1 MTHVVAIVPA
11 KDRVDLI
18 AATVTALIELD
29 MIGEVVVVDDCSIDG
44 TGEMARKAGARVVT
58 LERNLG
64 KGGAVAAGVAASGAP
79 ESYLLIDAD
88 LGASATHANILLQP
102 LLGDQADMTIGIF
115 PKTGRSRGFGIVKR
129 TAARLIEEATGRRF
143 IEPLSGQ
150 RGVNGPLMRSLD
162 LADGFGLE
170 VALTIDAHIA
180 GARIQ
185 EISAPF
191 SHQPSGR
198 GPRGIAHRARQ
209 CRDVAKAS
217 AGRLGWR
224 STLEAM
230 VSGLLR
236 NRAK

>member
-11 KDRVDLI
+11 KDRVDSI
-18 AATVTALIELD
+18 AATVKALVELD

-88 LGASATHANILLQP
+88 LGASAAHANILLQP
-102 LLGDQADMTIGIF
+102 LADDQADMTIGIF

-143 IEPLSGQ
+143 VEPLSGQ
-150 RGVNGPLMRSLD
+150 RGVNGPLMRSFD

-170 VALTIDAHIA
+170 VALSIDAHIA

-185 EISAPF
+185 EIPAPF
-191 SHQPSGR
+191 SHRPSGK
-198 GPRGIAHRARQ
+198 GPRGVAHRARQ
-209 CRDVAKAS
+209 CRDVVKAS
-217 AGRLGWR
+217 AGRLGWW
-224 STLEAM
+224 STLETMA
-230 VSGLLR
+230 SGLWR
-236 NRAK
+236 KRTK

>member
-11 KDRVDLI
+11 KDRVDSI
-18 AATVTALIELD
+18 AATVTALVELD

-88 LGASATHANILLQP
+88 LGASAAHAHILLQP
-102 LLGDQADMTIGIF
+102 LADDQADMTIGIF

-143 IEPLSGQ
+143 VEPLSGQ

-170 VALTIDAHIA
+170 VALSIDAHIA

-185 EISAPF
+185 EIPAPF
-191 SHQPSGR
+191 SHRPSGK
-198 GPRGIAHRARQ
+198 GPRGVAHRARQ
-209 CRDVAKAS
+209 CRDVVKAS
-217 AGRLGWR
+217 AGRLGWW
-224 STLEAM
+224 STLETMA
-230 VSGLLR
+230 SGLWR
-236 NRAK
+236 KRTK

>member
-1 MTHVVAIVPA
+1 MPA
-11 KDRVDLI
+11 KNRVDSI
-18 AATVTALIELD
+18 AATVTALVELD

-88 LGASATHANILLQP
+88 LGASAAHAKILLQP
-102 LLGDQADMTIGIF
+102 LADDQADMTIGIF

-143 IEPLSGQ
+143 VEPLSGQ

-170 VALTIDAHIA
+170 VALSIDAHIA

-185 EISAPF
+185 EIPAPF
-191 SHQPSGR
+191 SHRPSGR
-198 GPRGIAHRARQ
+198 GPRGVAHRARQ
-209 CRDVAKAS
+209 CRDVVKAS
-217 AGRLGWR
+217 AGRLGWW
-224 STLEAM
+224 STLETMA
-230 VSGLLR
+230 SGLWR
-236 NRAK
+236 KRTK

>member
-11 KDRVDLI
+11 KNRVDSI
-18 AATVTALIELD
+18 ASTVTALVELD

-88 LGASATHANILLQP
+88 LGASAAHAKILLQP
-102 LLGDQADMTIGIF
+102 LADDQADMTIGIF

-129 TAARLIEEATGRRF
+129 TAARLIEEATGRLF
-143 IEPLSGQ
+143 VEPLSGQ
-150 RGVNGPLMRSLD
+150 RGVTGPLMRSLD

-170 VALTIDAHIA
+170 VALSIDAHIA

-185 EISAPF
+185 EIPAPF
-191 SHQPSGR
+191 SPRPSGR
-198 GPRGIAHRARQ
+198 GPRGAAHRARQ
-209 CRDVAKAS
+209 CRDVVKAS
-217 AGRLGWR
+217 AGRLGWW
-224 STLEAM
+224 STLETMA
-230 VSGLLR
+230 SGLWR
-236 NRAK
+236 KRTK

>member
-11 KDRVDLI
+11 KNRVDSI
-18 AATVTALIELD
+18 AATVTALVELD

-64 KGGAVAAGVAASGAP
+64 KGGAVAAGVTASGAP
-79 ESYLLIDAD
+79 DSYLLIDAD
-88 LGASATHANILLQP
+88 LGASAAHANILLQP
-102 LLGDQADMTIGIF
+102 LVDDQADMTIGIF
-115 PKTGRSRGFGIVKR
+115 PKTGRSLGFGIVKR

-143 IEPLSGQ
+143 VEPLSGQ

-170 VALTIDAHIA
+170 VALSIDAHIA

-185 EISAPF
+185 EIPAPF
-191 SHQPSGR
+191 SHRPSGR
-198 GPRGIAHRARQ
+198 GPKGVAHRARQ
-209 CRDVAKAS
+209 CRDVMKAS

-224 STLEAM
+224 STLETM

-236 NRAK
+236 NRTK

>member
-11 KDRVDLI
+11 KDRVDSI
-18 AATVTALIELD
+18 AATVTALVELD

-88 LGASATHANILLQP
+88 LGASAAHANILLQP
-102 LLGDQADMTIGIF
+102 LADDQADMTIGIF

-143 IEPLSGQ
+143 VEPLSGQ
-150 RGVNGPLMRSLD
+150 RGVNGPLMRSFD

-170 VALTIDAHIA
+170 VALSIDAHIA

-185 EISAPF
+185 EYQF
-191 SHQPSGR
+191 QL
-198 GPRGIAHRARQ
+198 RAR
-209 CRDVAKAS
+209 KTG
-217 AGRLGWR
+217 AGT
-224 STLEAM
+224 SEFCAQ
-230 VSGLLR
+230 
-236 NRAK
+236 

>member
-1 MTHVVAIVPA
+1 MNDKTTVFVVEHV
-11 KDRVDLI
+11 
-18 AATVTALIELD
+18 
-29 MIGEVVVVDDCSIDG
+29 GEVVVVDDCSIDG

-88 LGASATHANILLQP
+88 LGASAAHANILLQP
-102 LLGDQADMTIGIF
+102 LADDQADMTIGIF

-143 IEPLSGQ
+143 VEPLSGQ

-170 VALTIDAHIA
+170 VALSIDAHIA

-185 EISAPF
+185 EIPAPF
-191 SHQPSGR
+191 SHRPSGR
-198 GPRGIAHRARQ
+198 GPRGVAHRARQ
-209 CRDVAKAS
+209 CRDVVKAS
-217 AGRLGWR
+217 AGRLGWW
-224 STLEAM
+224 STLETMA
-230 VSGLLR
+230 SGLWR
-236 NRAK
+236 KRTK

>member
-11 KDRVDLI
+11 KDRVDSI
-18 AATVTALIELD
+18 AATVTALVELD
-29 MIGEVVVVDDCSIDG
+29 MIGEVVVGDDCSIDG

-88 LGASATHANILLQP
+88 LGASAAHANILLQP
-102 LLGDQADMTIGIF
+102 LADDQADMTIGIF

-143 IEPLSGQ
+143 VEPLSGQ
-150 RGVNGPLMRSLD
+150 RGVNGPLMRSFD

-170 VALTIDAHIA
+170 VALSIDAHIA

-185 EISAPF
+185 EIPAPF
-191 SHQPSGR
+191 SHRPSGK
-198 GPRGIAHRARQ
+198 GPRGVAHRARQ
-209 CRDVAKAS
+209 CRDVVKAS
-217 AGRLGWR
+217 AGRLGWW
-224 STLEAM
+224 STLETMA
-230 VSGLLR
+230 SGLWR
-236 NRAK
+236 KRTK